1 MCVCVCVCVCGCT
14 WFEADERDAV
24 LSIQLPLSELHL
36 HLKIHQTLEEEVNSY
51 CIYTCCIHMRSR
63 GTRLWQSHIYT
74 YMCCIHMLQSRVEIK
89 VTLLHI
95 SIALLC
101 LKCCIAE
108 GQGSYALRRCMNIYK
123 AHMSPALTKSS
134 LRRQEYNRNMQRNN
148 LTFLHGT
155 ATRVLYACCVRV
167 MELCTYQLW
176 HQDSCLVLVCT
187 LWPLGPEAVVVLC
200 VREGGGRGGE
210 GEREGGDAERKRKR
224 REKER
229 ERGVKGIAPVQ

>member
-51 CIYTCCIHMRSR
+51 CIYTCCIHM
-63 GTRLWQSHIYT
+63 W
-74 YMCCIHMLQSRVEIK
+74 QSRVEIK

-95 SIALLC
+95 SIALRC

-108 GQGSYALRRCMNIYK
+108 GQGSYVLRRCMNIYK
-123 AHMSPALTKSS
+123 AHMSPVLTKSS

-210 GEREGGDAERKRKR
+210 EEEEKRGREREVSRALHRYSE
-224 REKER
+224 
-229 ERGVKGIAPVQ
+229 VSY